1 MEEINNMFN
10 TRIYKE
16 AFGHMLTN
24 KMTDKDYSILN
35 LAKESYPAM
44 PSVDSKIDDTL
55 CKYNPFRKVAS
66 IFNIEGESSILV
78 TTANGT
84 AAIVDEAGALPES
97 SDESTE
103 MRFSSYKIGSLA
115 KLKLAFIND
124 RHFDVENYLSTKFAK
139 RFGIAEENLIVNGTG
154 NKEPLGIMNSGI
166 TKSTAPALTY
176 DEVVKLFFSLNKDL
190 RVNATWMMSDEM
202 TMKLRLVKDAN
213 GNPLFNGDSIFNKE
227 VIIVNS
233 LDDNTILFD
242 DFSYLYILIR
252 KPLSVRVLTEKY
264 IATGDYGYAGIERL
278 DAKITDVNAIKALVI
293 HTEE

>member
-1 MEEINNMFN
+1 MFKTN
-10 TRIYKE
+10 VYKE
-16 AFGHMLTN
+16 AFSHMLTN
-24 KMTDKDYSILN
+24 KMTTEDYSILN
-35 LAKESYPAM
+35 LANEAYPAM
-44 PSVDSKIDDTL
+44 PSVDSKLDDTL
-55 CKYNPFRKVAS
+55 AKYNPFRKVAS
-66 IFNIEGESSILV
+66 IFNIEGEGSIVV
-78 TTANGT
+78 TTANGIAT
-84 AAIVDEAGALPES
+84 IVDEAGALPEV
-97 SDESTE
+97 SDESKE
-103 MRFSSYKIGSLA
+103 IRFSSYKIGSLA

-124 RHFDVENYLSTKFAK
+124 RNFNVENYLSTKFAK

-166 TKSTAPALTY
+166 AKSTAPALTY
-176 DEVVKLFFSLNKDL
+176 DEVVKLFFSLDKDL

-202 TMKLRLVKDAN
+202 AMKLRLVKDAN

-233 LDDNTILFD
+233 LDDNTILFG

-264 IATGDYGYAGIERL
+264 IATGDYGYAGIERI
-278 DAKITDVNAIKALVI
+278 DAKITDINAIKALVI

>member
-1 MEEINNMFN
+1 MFKTN
-10 TRIYKE
+10 VYRE

-24 KMTDKDYSILN
+24 KMTTEDYSILN
-35 LAKESYPAM
+35 LAKEAYPAM
-44 PSVDSKIDDTL
+44 PLVDTKLDDTL
-55 CKYNPFRKVAS
+55 AKYNPFRKVAS
-66 IFNIEGESSILV
+66 IFNIEGEGSIIV

-84 AAIVDEAGALPES
+84 ASIVDEAGALPES
-97 SDESTE
+97 SDESKE
-103 MRFSSYKIGSLA
+103 IRLSAYKIGSLA

-124 RHFDVENYLSTKFAK
+124 RNFNVEDYLSTKFAK

-166 TKSTAPALTY
+166 TKETASTLTY

-190 RVNATWMMSDEM
+190 RVNATWMVSDKM
-202 TMKLRLVKDAN
+202 AMKLRSIKDSN
-213 GNPLFNGDSIFNKE
+213 GYPLFSGEKIFNKD
-227 VIIVNS
+227 VMIINS
-233 LDDNTILFD
+233 LDENTILFG

-264 IATGDYGYAGIERL
+264 IATGEYGYAGIERL
-278 DAKITDVNAIKALVI
+278 DAKLTDVNAIKALVI